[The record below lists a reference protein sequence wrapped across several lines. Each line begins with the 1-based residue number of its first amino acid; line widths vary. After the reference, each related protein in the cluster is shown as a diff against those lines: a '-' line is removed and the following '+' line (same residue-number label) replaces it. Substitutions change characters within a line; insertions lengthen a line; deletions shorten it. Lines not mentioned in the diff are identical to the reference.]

1 MSTTLSYV
9 RLYPDSV
16 GDSHFEPVAIETF
29 PHDFAP
35 PAPSFNVS
43 ELAPA
48 SRYGFLCVPMGWI
61 GDLHPSPLRM
71 WIFLLSGEMEFEA
84 SDGQRHHLTPG
95 GAVLLEDTIGKGHRS
110 KVVGSAA
117 AVLAVVHL

>member
-1 MSTTLSYV
+1 MTTTLSFV
-9 RLYPDSV
+9 RLYADSV
-16 GDSHFEPVAIETF
+16 GESHFAPLEIETATR
-29 PHDFAP
+29 DFAP

-48 SRYGFLCVPMGWI
+48 ARHGFLQVPMGWV
-61 GDLHPSPLRM
+61 GELHPSPLRM

-84 SDGQRHHLTPG
+84 SDGQRRQLLPG

-110 KVVGSAA
+110 KVVGSVA